1 MAIVRTAVFI
11 HGTMLKGDTLN
22 LPLSKVYSGK
32 TITKHEV
39 LMGYTGALK
48 VSSASDNGA
57 VFNHYYY
64 YF

>member
-1 MAIVRTAVFI
+1 
-11 HGTMLKGDTLN
+11 MLKGDTLN

-32 TITKHEV
+32 TIIKHEV
-39 LMGYTGALK
+39 LMGYTGALN

-57 VFNHYYY
+57 AFNHYYY